1 MWAQAP
7 SRRLYTALS
16 LPMAGLSACQLA
28 MQEIPM
34 STMINWP
41 ARFAEMVDFVGL
53 SEEDRQLI
61 KASAPLILARA
72 GHLNDFVYDQLLQYP
87 QARQFFVTDKDEPDE
102 KRIEANKQTMLS
114 WLRATVAAPLNDGFV
129 RYLVGVSQ
137 MHRNIPIHRPGL
149 PPVAPRFIIGII
161 AYYQTA
167 ITDLLHEHM
176 DDIASALRTSKA
188 WNKWLMVQIEPLL
201 ASYLSYQENDSQQ
214 EVI

>member
-1 MWAQAP
+1 
-7 SRRLYTALS
+7 
-16 LPMAGLSACQLA
+16 
-28 MQEIPM
+28 M
-34 STMINWP
+34 SNMINWP

-61 KASAPLILARA
+61 KASAPIILARA
-72 GHLNDFVYDQLLQYP
+72 GRLNDFVYDQLLQYP
-87 QARQFFVTDKDEPDE
+87 QARQFFVTDNDEPDE

-137 MHRNIPIHRPGL
+137 MHRNIPIHRSGL
-149 PPVAPRFIIGII
+149 PPVAPRFIIGILSS
-161 AYYQTA
+161 YQTA

-176 DDIASALRTSKA
+176 DDIALALRTSKA

-201 ASYLSYQENDSQQ
+201 ASYMSYQEDDSKQ